1 MKKIPLVISALLLC
15 IFCFSS
21 CNGLDGNRYI
31 KAVKKD
37 PSPENVYNLVSSS
50 IEKVGKSDAYSVNS
64 SVDVSFTVRGIKTS
78 FEMTFLNRK
87 NGDGYYI
94 ESDLG
99 KLGGKARLTFID
111 ETMYCFKNDTE
122 GVVKYKTNMTRED
135 FEEESI
141 KIILCSYS
149 FEPSSDSFSYDI
161 SDIKDI
167 KLEPKDFEKADVLIE
182 EDSITVTLDILDID
196 SLSGLVSDMASGIA
210 DEETTLSKASVSIT
224 IDNNEN
230 IVGGSVVFSA
240 DSESGGEKTSVSVTA
255 NATFENPGEAPVIA
269 IPDDSDNYE
278 EHMLGEKATEAYA
291 TYKEAM
297 KKLVDDGAYSVDIKN
312 VLKTERSS
320 TTAQQHVDINKDKF
334 YSYTISNGKV
344 VKITLVDGV
353 LYVYND
359 GEKYKYSID
368 FETASYQYGVKN
380 GGMYHFRRLDFE
392 NAFVM
397 VGEAEGEKIIYLTS
411 DKVRELAESTFK
423 SAFSG
428 HKTAVTASSLSITI
442 DKDGNVTSETY
453 KFDGTVTSG
462 SSEVN
467 VSITITET
475 INGDDP
481 KVLVPNYPEQYIE
494 IDA

>member
-21 CNGLDGNRYI
+21 CNETDGNRYI

-50 IEKVGKSDAYSVNS
+50 AERLKNSGAYSANATVNI
-64 SVDVSFTVRGIKTS
+64 SFTVKGIKTS
-78 FEMTFLNRK
+78 YEMTFLISK

-99 KLGGKARLTFID
+99 KMGGKARLTLID
-111 ETMYCFKNDTE
+111 GTMYCYKNDTE
-122 GVVKYKTNMTRED
+122 GVVKYKTNMTKED

-149 FEPSSDSFSYDI
+149 FEPSSDSLPYDI
-161 SDIKDI
+161 NDVKS
-167 KLEPKDFEKADVLIE
+167 EPKDFEKADVLME
-182 EDSITVTLDILDID
+182 EDGITVTLDILGID
-196 SLSGLVSDMASGIA
+196 SLSGIVSGLASGIA
-210 DEETTLSKASVSIT
+210 DEKADLSKASASIT

-240 DSESGGEKTSVSVTA
+240 DSESDGEKISVSVTA

-269 IPDDSDNYE
+269 VPDDADNYE
-278 EHMLGEKATEAYA
+278 EHLLGEKATEAYA

-297 KKLVDDGAYSVDIKN
+297 KKLVDDGAYSVDVKDIF
-312 VLKTERSS
+312 KTESSS
-320 TTAQQHVDINKDKF
+320 TTVEQHVDLNKDKF
-334 YSYTISNGKV
+334 YSYTIANGKV

-368 FETASYQYGVKN
+368 FESASNQYGVRN

-392 NAFVM
+392 GAFVT
-397 VGEAEGEKIIYLTS
+397 VGEAEGEKIIHLTS
-411 DKVRELAESTFK
+411 DKITELAEATFK

-428 HKTAVTASSLSITI
+428 HKTAVTKASLTIAI
-442 DKDGNVTSETY
+442 DKDGNVTGETY

-462 SSEVN
+462 SSEIK
-467 VSITITET
+467 VSITITEA

-481 KVLVPNYPEQYIE
+481 KVLVPYYPEQYIE
-494 IDA
+494 INA

>member
-50 IEKVGKSDAYSVNS
+50 IEKIEKSDAYSVNS

-78 FEMTFLNRK
+78 FEMTFLNSK
-87 NGDGYYI
+87 NGDEYYI

-149 FEPSSDSFSYDI
+149 FEPSSDSFSF
-161 SDIKDI
+161 DIKDV
-167 KLEPKDFEKADVLIE
+167 KSEPKDFEKANVLME
-182 EDSITVTLDILDID
+182 EDGITVTLDILGID
-196 SLSGLVSDMASGIA
+196 SLSGIVSGLASGIA
-210 DEETTLSKASVSIT
+210 DEKADLSKASASIT

-240 DSESGGEKTSVSVTA
+240 DSESDGEKISVSVTA

-269 IPDDSDNYE
+269 VPDDADNYE
-278 EHMLGEKATEAYA
+278 EHLLGEKATEAYA

-392 NAFVM
+392 NAFVT

-411 DKVRELAESTFK
+411 DKVRELAESIFK

-428 HKTAVTASSLSITI
+428 HKTAVTVASLSITI

-481 KVLVPNYPEQYIE
+481 KVSVPNYPEQYVE
-494 IDA
+494 INA

>member
-1 MKKIPLVISALLLC
+1 MKKLWIAITALILC
-15 IFCFSS
+15 VFCFSS
-21 CNGLDGNRYI
+21 CNGIDGNRYI

-50 IEKVGKSDAYSVNS
+50 IEKVEKSDAYRVNA
-64 SVDVSFTVRGIKTS
+64 SVDVSITVKGIKTS

-99 KLGGKARLTFID
+99 KLGGKSRLTFID
-111 ETMYCFKNDTE
+111 ETMYCYKNDTE
-122 GVVKYKTNMTRED
+122 GVAKYKTNMTKED

-149 FEPSSDSFSYDI
+149 FEPSSDSFSF
-161 SDIKDI
+161 DIKDV

-182 EDSITVTLDILDID
+182 EDSITVTLDILGID

-210 DEETTLSKASVSIT
+210 DEEAALSKASVSIT

-255 NATFENPGEAPVIA
+255 NATFENPGEAPAIA
-269 IPDDSDNYE
+269 IPDDADNYE
-278 EHMLGEKATEAYA
+278 EHLLGEKATEAYA

-368 FETASYQYGVKN
+368 FETASNQYGVKN

-392 NAFVM
+392 GAFVS

-411 DKVRELAESTFK
+411 DKVRELAESIFK

-428 HKTAVTASSLSITI
+428 YKATVTTASLTITI
-442 DKDGNVTSETY
+442 DKDGNVTGETY

-481 KVLVPNYPEQYIE
+481 KVSVPNYPEQYVE